1 MPLKN
6 IAIEAGAGCGKTTRI
21 TEDIING
28 LKNNNFNI
36 DDIVVITFT
45 KKAANELKSRIS
57 LKLQEAVGN
66 GDKNLEKQLKNLG
79 NARISTIH
87 SFCEGLLKERPVEAQ
102 ADPACTVIEEM
113 EQQIF
118 LDQVFDSWLNER
130 LNENP
135 DYYRKLVLD
144 YKIDLKTPDYGFSSL
159 DNSFQ
164 GIVKTALGYREL
176 DLFIPKDPG
185 TPDENIKNCLKDL
198 NSLKGQTS
206 APKLIDFMEDYIARI
221 SSNISDTNSYI
232 EGINVKYKPG
242 NLGGKNEKPIKEE
255 WKEACE
261 KHLFNIQY
269 SINFPEVKKLHKE
282 TNTEVQSFVEFYR
295 EEMRKN
301 GVIDFGEI
309 LYKTERLLS
318 TNQTVREYFKNKFS
332 YIFVDEFQD
341 TDPLQAKI
349 FFYLAEKKGNF
360 GQNLA
365 DIELEENKIYVVGDP
380 KQSIYKF
387 RRADIEIY
395 NAAMDKI
402 SAGKKEY
409 LSTNYRSCV
418 KVIDWVNLF
427 FKNRI
432 KRPLDGNYQ
441 ADYIPLKHY
450 QKDAGKVIFV
460 EPDVEKE
467 KIEKQIIDDARD
479 MEAKLTASWIKQFIE
494 KGKYT
499 YKDILV
505 IYRGKKNMHR
515 TAQFLEELDIPY
527 ELVGA
532 KSYFGRNEVLDM
544 ANLLKALSNP
554 IDQVRIVAALK
565 GPFFSLSDKNL
576 FEWKLDKNYFDYR
589 GAYENSEHK
598 VGKALTQLKTWH
610 EESQTSY
617 AGRILKQAISEKG
630 LLASFM
636 GTYRGRQKVLNII
649 KAIELLDSF
658 GAVPFCMAAD
668 EFADRVE
675 ENVEMA
681 DFNPIAGKP
690 DAVQLMTIHK
700 AKGLEN
706 KVVYIADC
714 TTKNSFGNSE
724 FIDNENNRIIFKIK
738 GSSLTPEYLEWQ
750 DLDSRREEAESERVR
765 YVAATRAKEVLVINR
780 VEHQR
785 YKGTFSSPLLIE
797 QKNATTETIDIAD
810 ISVTP
815 GRKPEDI
822 VPEIIEKFSEEL
834 NQITNNIS
842 QSIEKSSRP
851 VMKIQSPSNA
861 ETDTTD
867 VSVKVLYNPDSP
879 GFNIENVPAATI
891 GTLAHK
897 LMELDC
903 NDLKTA
909 AENLIK
915 NEKVNL
921 SPQEL
926 VSVVDQ
932 LKRNE
937 PTQRIANAKMVLRE
951 VPIKYSSGD
960 IYYDGV
966 IDLLFEEED
975 GWVIVDYKTVK
986 VENENEEQRVKEKY
1000 ESQMKVYSEGLKQLG
1015 IKVSGKII
1023 VTC

>member
-1 MPLKN
+1 MSLKN

-21 TEDIING
+21 TGDIING
-28 LKNNNFNI
+28 LKEGNFNI

-57 LKLQEAVGN
+57 LKLQEAVGL
-66 GDKNLEKQLKNLG
+66 GDKDLEKQLKNIG

-87 SFCEGLLKERPVEAQ
+87 SFCEGLLKERPVEAH
-102 ADPACTVIEEM
+102 ADPACEVIEET

-118 LDQVFDSWLNER
+118 LDQRFDTWLNKR

-144 YKIDLKTPDYGFSSL
+144 YKMDLKTPDYGFSNQ

-164 GIVKTALGYREL
+164 GIVKTALNYREL
-176 DLFIPKDPG
+176 DLFVPEDPG
-185 TPDENIKNCLKDL
+185 TPDDNIQKFLKDL

-206 APKLIDFMEDYIARI
+206 APTLIAFMEDYIAKV
-221 SSNISDTNSYI
+221 SSDSSDIDSI
-232 EGINVKYKPG
+232 KYKPG

-255 WKEACE
+255 WKDACG

-269 SINFPEVKKLHKE
+269 AFNFPEVKKLHEE

-295 EEMRKN
+295 EEMRKS

-309 LYKTERLLS
+309 LYKTERLLA

-341 TDPLQAKI
+341 TDPLQARI

-360 GQNLA
+360 GQSLA

-427 FKNRI
+427 FENRI
-432 KRPLDGNYQ
+432 KRPSDGNYQ

-450 QKDAGKVIFV
+450 KDDIGKVIFV
-460 EPDVEKE
+460 EPDFEKE
-467 KIEKQIIDDARD
+467 KIEKQVIDDARD

-494 KGKYT
+494 KGEYT

-505 IYRGKKNMHR
+505 IYRGKKNMQR
-515 TAQFLEELDIPY
+515 TAQFLEELNIPY

-544 ANLLKALSNP
+544 ANLLKALANP

-565 GPFFSLSDKNL
+565 GPFFSVSDKDL

-589 GAYENSEHK
+589 GDYEDSKHN
-598 VGKALTQLKTWH
+598 VGKALSQLKAWH
-610 EESQTSY
+610 EESRISY

-636 GTYRGRQKVLNII
+636 GTYRGKQKALNII

-658 GAVPFCMAAD
+658 GAVPFCTAAD

-738 GSSLTPEYLEWQ
+738 GIHLTPEYREWQ
-750 DLDSRREEAESERVR
+750 DRDSRREDAESERVR

-780 VEHQR
+780 VEHKS
-785 YKGTFSSPLLIE
+785 YKNMFSYPLLIE
-797 QKNATTETIDIAD
+797 QKNADTEIIDIAD
-810 ISVTP
+810 IAVIP
-815 GRKPEDI
+815 GKKPGDI
-822 VPEIIEKFSEEL
+822 IPETIEKFSEEL
-834 NQITNNIS
+834 GQIANIVP
-842 QSIEKSSRP
+842 QSIEDSSRP
-851 VMKIQSPSNA
+851 TMEIQSPSNA

-879 GFNIENVPAATI
+879 EFVVENIPAATI

-903 NDLKTA
+903 KDLKTA

-915 NEKVNL
+915 NENVNL
-921 SPQEL
+921 FPDEL
-926 VSVVDQ
+926 VSVVEQ
-932 LKRNE
+932 LKKNE
-937 PTQRIANAKMVLRE
+937 PTQRIANAKTVLRE

-975 GWVIVDYKTVK
+975 GWVLVDYKTVK
-986 VENENEEQRVKEKY
+986 IKNEKELKKIKTAYKHQLQAYAEGLNQIKLNVKEN
-1000 ESQMKVYSEGLKQLG
+1000 
-1015 IKVSGKII
+1015 II
-1023 VTC
+1023 VTR

>member
-21 TEDIING
+21 TGDIING
-28 LKNNNFNI
+28 LKEGNFNI

-57 LKLQEAVGN
+57 LKIQEAVGL
-66 GDKNLEKQLKNLG
+66 GDKNLEKQLKNIG

-87 SFCEGLLKERPVEAQ
+87 SFCEGLLKERPVEAH
-102 ADPACTVIEEM
+102 ADPACKVIEET
-113 EQQIF
+113 EQQSF
-118 LDQVFDSWLNER
+118 LDQAFDTWLNER

-144 YKIDLKTPDYGFSSL
+144 YKMDLKTPDYGFSAS

-164 GIVKTALGYREL
+164 GIVKTALNYREL
-176 DLFIPKDPG
+176 NLFIPQNPG
-185 TPDENIKNCLKDL
+185 SSDANIKKCLRDL
-198 NSLKGQTS
+198 NSLKDQTS
-206 APKLIDFMEDYIARI
+206 APKLIDFMQDYIARI
-221 SSNISDTNSYI
+221 SSDSSDIYSI
-232 EGINVKYKPG
+232 KYKPG
-242 NLGGKNEKPIKEE
+242 NLGGKNEKPIREE

-261 KHLFNIQY
+261 KHQFNIQY
-269 SINFPEVKKLHKE
+269 AFDFPKVEKLHKA

-295 EEMRKN
+295 EEMRKS

-309 LYKTERLLS
+309 LYKTERLLA

-341 TDPLQAKI
+341 TDPLQARI

-360 GQNLA
+360 GQSLA

-395 NAAMDKI
+395 NATMDKI

-427 FKNRI
+427 FEDRI
-432 KRPLDGNYQ
+432 KRPSDGNYQ

-450 QKDAGKVIFV
+450 KDDIGKVIFV

-467 KIEKQIIDDARD
+467 KIEKQVIDDARD

-494 KGKYT
+494 KGEYT

-505 IYRGKKNMHR
+505 LYRGKKNMQR
-515 TAQFLEELDIPY
+515 AAQYLEELETPY

-544 ANLLKALSNP
+544 ANLLKALANP

-565 GPFFSLSDKNL
+565 GPFFSVSDKDL

-589 GAYENSEHK
+589 GDYEDSEHK
-598 VGKALTQLKTWH
+598 VGKALSQLKAWH
-610 EESQTSY
+610 EESRTSY
-617 AGRILKQAISEKG
+617 AGRILKQTICEKG

-636 GTYRGRQKVLNII
+636 GTYRGKQKVLNIM

-675 ENVEMA
+675 QNVEMA

-700 AKGLEN
+700 TKGLEN

-724 FIDNENNRIIFKIK
+724 FIDNENSRIIFKIK
-738 GSSLTPEYLEWQ
+738 GSHLTPEYREWQ
-750 DLDSRREEAESERVR
+750 DLDSKREEAESERVR

-780 VEHQR
+780 VEHKS
-785 YKGTFSSPLLIE
+785 YKGMFSYPLLIE
-797 QKNATTETIDIAD
+797 QKNADTQIIDIAD
-810 ISVTP
+810 IAVTP
-815 GRKPEDI
+815 GQKPGNI
-822 VPEIIEKFSEEL
+822 VPETIEKFSDEL
-834 NQITNNIS
+834 SQITNNVT
-842 QSIEKSSRP
+842 QSIENSSKP
-851 VMKIQSPSNA
+851 AMKIQSPSNA
-861 ETDTTD
+861 EEDTDK
-867 VSVKVLYNPDSP
+867 VSIKVLYNPDSP
-879 GFNIENVPAATI
+879 EFNIKNVPAATI

-909 AENLIK
+909 AESLIK

-921 SPQEL
+921 APDKL
-926 VSVVDQ
+926 VSVVEQ
-932 LKRNE
+932 LKENE
-937 PTQRIANAKMVLRE
+937 PTQRIANAKTVLRE

-966 IDLLFEEED
+966 IDLLFEEDD
-975 GWVIVDYKTVK
+975 GWVLVDYKTVK
-986 VENENEEQRVKEKY
+986 IKNEKELKKIETTY
-1000 ESQMKVYSEGLKQLG
+1000 KHQLQAYAEGLKKIG
-1015 IKVSGKII
+1015 VNVSEKII
-1023 VTC
+1023 ITC